1 VNKGHWNEMAL
12 THPPELDYQHRGD
25 GTRQREPA
33 KPPVHEP
40 EVTDVATA
48 AAFETQE
55 GIGL

>member
-1 VNKGHWNEMAL
+1 MAL